1 MLVAP
6 LRLLRGGS
14 AAWRPHDGVT
24 FWLVRWLLFRL
35 MFASGVVKL
44 TSRCP
49 TWWGLTGEGR
59 HGLWGTPQAAG
70 GGHIALGVFAAGGAL
85 GSCWHLW
92 RPAQLCAG
100 SACSE
105 PCAPFCCPDPPAPPA
120 LTYHYETQC
129 IPTPGA
135 WFAHQLPVWFQ
146 KFSVVATYVI
156 EIAVPVL
163 FFAPARRLRLFAFYC
178 QVWGQSRDPCPT
190 PAAVGLTWAGG
201 QEPPST
207 VPPPALPPLPL
218 RCCCSSSSS
227 SRVTTT
233 SSMHSPSSW
242 PSHCWTRSTWGAG
255 WAAPG
260 GDIAAV
266 RPPLHPASWGWGP
279 VCGVPRAGRG
289 QVTVTDRPV
298 WV

>member
-1 MLVAP
+1 MPWGFSHA
-6 LRLLRGGS
+6 RGQLGGLWAAAGTSGVPHGSVLALPALSPVPIS
-14 AAWRPHDGVT
+14 AA
-24 FWLVRWLLFRL
+24 
-35 MFASGVVKL
+35 L
-44 TSRCP
+44 T
-49 TWWGLTGEGR
+49 
-59 HGLWGTPQAAG
+59 
-70 GGHIALGVFAAGGAL
+70 
-85 GSCWHLW
+85 
-92 RPAQLCAG
+92 
-100 SACSE
+100 
-105 PCAPFCCPDPPAPPA
+105 PPLPPA

-190 PAAVGLTWAGG
+190 PAAVGLTWVGG

-260 GDIAAV
+260 GDTAVV
-266 RPPLHPASWGWGP
+266 RPPCTPLHGDGVLFVVSPGQGGDRSLSLTTQSGCDSERDHSGCTPSHFASPWR
-279 VCGVPRAGRG
+279 VSVPRSGE
-289 QVTVTDRPV
+289 D
-298 WV
+298 